1 MVSCWIRASQSLYV
15 CPKNLRPLDSSLLVT
30 LPGDREI
37 DVISLKRLVV
47 QNLRCWLFGFAVA
60 NLLLTTTV
68 SAGAGLVPAPPS
80 INADSYILVD
90 FDTGE
95 VLVEHNPDLKL
106 PPASL
111 TKLMTAYILAQE
123 VELGRL
129 GLNDVV
135 PVSRNAWSQNPV
147 FNGSSLMWIEPGKV
161 VTVAQLE
168 RGIVISSGND
178 ATVAIAEHIA
188 GSEKAFVDL
197 MNQYASEMNLVST
210 HFENSH
216 GLPHPDHSSTAR
228 DLAALAIA
236 AIRDHPDRYTVYKE
250 RSYTYNDIT
259 QYNRNHL
266 LREDD
271 TVDGLKTGYTREA
284 GYGLVASA
292 KRKGM
297 RLISVVMG
305 SSSTGSRKAETRNLL
320 NYGFRFYETVRPLA
334 PEQVLVENRVW
345 KGLSEQV
352 SLGVTR
358 DVVLTL
364 PRASVEITQSVEV
377 DTPLIAPLLVG
388 DVVGRVLLSRNG
400 EAVAEI
406 PLEVLNNVEAAG
418 FFARLWDSI
427 VLWFQGLAG

>member
-1 MVSCWIRASQSLYV
+1 MQKWRGWLVGAAA
-15 CPKNLRPLDSSLLVT
+15 VT
-30 LPGDREI
+30 LLLATK
-37 DVISLKRLVV
+37 V
-47 QNLRCWLFGFAVA
+47 NA
-60 NLLLTTTV
+60 N
-68 SAGAGLVPAPPS
+68 AGLVPAPPA

-95 VLVEHNPDLKL
+95 VLAEHNPDLTL

-129 GLNDVV
+129 GLDDVV

-147 FNGSSLMWIEPGKV
+147 FKGSSLMWIEPGKP
-161 VTVAQLE
+161 VTVAELE

-188 GSEKAFVDL
+188 GSEQAFVDL
-197 MNQYASEMNLVST
+197 MNQYAAEMNLTST

-216 GLPHPDHSSTAR
+216 GLPHPNHLSTAR
-228 DLAALAIA
+228 DLSALAIA
-236 AIRDHPDRYTVYKE
+236 AVRDHPDRYAVYKE

-292 KRKGM
+292 EREGM
-297 RLISVVMG
+297 RLVSVVMG
-305 SSSTGSRKAETRNLL
+305 SSSTLSRKAETRSLL
-320 NYGFRFYETVRPLA
+320 NYGFRFYETLRPLVPGQTLA
-334 PEQVLVENRVW
+334 EERVW

-352 SLGVTR
+352 SLGVN
-358 DVVLTL
+358 DELVLTL
-364 PRASVEITQSVEV
+364 PRASADISTAIEVE
-377 DTPLIAPLLVG
+377 APLMAPLVKG
-388 DVVGRVLLSRNG
+388 DVVGRVLLTRGG
-400 EAVAEI
+400 EPVAEV
-406 PLEVLNNVEAAG
+406 PLEVLDAVEPAG
-418 FFARLWDSI
+418 FFARLWDSL
-427 VLWFQGLAG
+427 VLWFQGLFG

>member
-1 MVSCWIRASQSLYV
+1 VQKWRGWLVGAAA
-15 CPKNLRPLDSSLLVT
+15 VT
-30 LPGDREI
+30 LLLATK
-37 DVISLKRLVV
+37 V
-47 QNLRCWLFGFAVA
+47 NA
-60 NLLLTTTV
+60 N
-68 SAGAGLVPAPPS
+68 AGLVPAPPA

-95 VLVEHNPDLKL
+95 VLVEHNPDLTL

-129 GLNDVV
+129 GLDDVV

-147 FNGSSLMWIEPGKV
+147 FKGSSLMWIEPGKP
-161 VTVAQLE
+161 VTVAELE

-188 GSEKAFVDL
+188 GSEQAFVDL
-197 MNQYASEMNLVST
+197 MNQYAAEMNLTST

-216 GLPHPDHSSTAR
+216 GLPHPNHLSTAR
-228 DLAALAIA
+228 DLSALAIA
-236 AIRDHPDRYTVYKE
+236 AIRDHPDRYAVYKE

-292 KRKGM
+292 EREGM
-297 RLISVVMG
+297 RLVSVVMG
-305 SSSTGSRKAETRNLL
+305 SSSTLSRKAETRSLL
-320 NYGFRFYETVRPLA
+320 NYGFRFYETLRPLVPGQTLA
-334 PEQVLVENRVW
+334 EERVW

-352 SLGVTR
+352 SLGVN
-358 DVVLTL
+358 DELVLTL
-364 PRASVEITQSVEV
+364 PRASADISTAIEVE
-377 DTPLIAPLLVG
+377 APLMAPLVKG
-388 DVVGRVLLSRNG
+388 DVVGRVLLTRGG
-400 EAVAEI
+400 EPVAEV
-406 PLEVLNNVEAAG
+406 PLEVLDAVEPAG
-418 FFARLWDSI
+418 FFARLWDSL
-427 VLWFQGLAG
+427 VLWFQGLFG